1 MKILPFI
8 LICLFFS
15 FAQTG
20 KKLNMEILDMIRF
33 QNVLLDSLRVL
44 HQKVKENK
52 FKDNDMRLLRLL
64 ADFVHKIGDVLNKQR
79 IEEGPVYWY
88 SRKGR

>member
-15 FAQTG
+15 FGQTG

-44 HQKVKENK
+44 HQKVKENN
-52 FKDNDMRLLRLL
+52 FKDNDMRLLRIL
-64 ADFVHKIGDVLNKQR
+64 ADFVHKIGDILNKQR
-79 IEEGPVYWY
+79 IVEGPVYWY

>member
-1 MKILPFI
+1 MDIL
-8 LICLFFS
+8 
-15 FAQTG
+15 
-20 KKLNMEILDMIRF
+20 NMIRF

-52 FKDNDMRLLRLL
+52 FKDGDMRLLWIL
-64 ADFVHKIGDVLNKQR
+64 ADFVHKIGDTLNKQR